1 MRNRALADRE
11 KPVDIQEVNEIKPI
25 KKEENNVKLSENN
38 NPNTNEVTNPEV
50 TIVEVNKSKAGIPI
64 FACGGIGDGV
74 DMLDICESG
83 ASGSLAYFV
92 KYFFFEQTTLFKL
105 FAKRVCCKEKK
116 LFKFKIWIVIN
127 FVKLQILLILI
138 SSSNA

>member
-83 ASGSLAYFV
+83 ASGSLVYFV
-92 KYFFFEQTTLFKL
+92 KSFFFESKL
-105 FAKRVCCKEKK
+105 CSNFLRKEFVARREKK
-116 LFKFKIWIVIN
+116 FKFKI
-127 FVKLQILLILI
+127 
-138 SSSNA
+138 

>member
-25 KKEENNVKLSENN
+25 KKEENNNVKLSENN
-38 NPNTNEVTNPEV
+38 NPTTNEVTNPEV

-92 KYFFFEQTTLFKL
+92 KYFFFEQQTLFKL

-116 LFKFKIWIVIN
+116 LFKFKI
-127 FVKLQILLILI
+127 
-138 SSSNA
+138 

>member
-38 NPNTNEVTNPEV
+38 NPNTNETKNPEV

-92 KYFFFEQTTLFKL
+92 KSIFFEQTTLFKL

-116 LFKFKIWIVIN
+116 LFKFKI
-127 FVKLQILLILI
+127 
-138 SSSNA
+138 